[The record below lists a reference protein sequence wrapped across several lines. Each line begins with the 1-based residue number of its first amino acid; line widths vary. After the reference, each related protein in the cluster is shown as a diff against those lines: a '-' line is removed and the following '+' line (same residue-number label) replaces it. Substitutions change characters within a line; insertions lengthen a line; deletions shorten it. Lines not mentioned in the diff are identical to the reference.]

1 MNDVKDEKQH
11 KNERRRR
18 NNRRRKDAPR
28 KSGGQYTERPSE
40 RIKLY
45 EGEPVECSFCGKPV
59 TDVASA
65 LADRTTDKPVHFDCV
80 LDYLA
85 EHETLSAGQSIS
97 YIGQGRFA
105 VISSKVPA
113 SVQGTSAAAADLVA
127 AGSAAAGLVAAGAAA
142 AGAPSPRFVIERII
156 EWEPRDKKYEWRAN
170 IADAYSKIK

>member
-1 MNDVKDEKQH
+1 MNDIKDEKQY

-18 NNRRRKDAPR
+18 NTRRRKDAPR
-28 KSGGQYTERPSE
+28 KSGSQYAERPVE

-65 LADRTTDKPVHFDCV
+65 LADKTTDMPVHFDCV
-80 LDYLA
+80 LNYLA
-85 EHETLSAGQSIS
+85 EHETLNDGQSIS

-105 VISSKVPA
+105 VISSKVP
-113 SVQGTSAAAADLVA
+113 GAAAET
-127 AGSAAAGLVAAGAAA
+127 AAGLVAAGAVA

-156 EWEPRDKKYEWRAN
+156 EWEPRDKKYEWRVH

>member
-113 SVQGTSAAAADLVA
+113 SVQGTSAAAAGLVA
-127 AGSAAAGLVAAGAAA
+127 AGSAAAGAAASGAAA
-142 AGAPSPRFVIERII
+142 AGLPSPRFVIERII

>member
-1 MNDVKDEKQH
+1 MNDIKDEKQY

-28 KSGGQYTERPSE
+28 KSGSQYAERPVE

-65 LADRTTDKPVHFDCV
+65 LADKTTDKPVHFDCV
-80 LDYLA
+80 LNYLA
-85 EHETLSAGQSIS
+85 EHETLNDGQSIS

-105 VISSKVPA
+105 VISSKVP
-113 SVQGTSAAAADLVA
+113 GAAAETAGGAVA
-127 AGSAAAGLVAAGAAA
+127 AGV
-142 AGAPSPRFVIERII
+142 PSPRFVIERII
-156 EWEPRDKKYEWRAN
+156 EWEPRDKKYEWRTN

>member
-1 MNDVKDEKQH
+1 MNDIKDEKQY

-28 KSGGQYTERPSE
+28 KSGSQYAERPVE

-65 LADRTTDKPVHFDCV
+65 LADKTTDMPVHFDCV
-80 LDYLA
+80 LNYLA
-85 EHETLSAGQSIS
+85 EHETLNDGQSIS

-105 VISSKVPA
+105 VISSKVP
-113 SVQGTSAAAADLVA
+113 GAAAET
-127 AGSAAAGLVAAGAAA
+127 AAGLVA

-156 EWEPRDKKYEWRAN
+156 EWEPRDKKYEWRVN

>member
-65 LADRTTDKPVHFDCV
+65 LADKTTDKPVHFDCV

-105 VISSKVPA
+105 VISSKVP
-113 SVQGTSAAAADLVA
+113 GAAAET
-127 AGSAAAGLVAAGAAA
+127 A
-142 AGAPSPRFVIERII
+142 AGAPSPRFVIERVI

>member
-113 SVQGTSAAAADLVA
+113 SVQGTSAAGAVA
-127 AGSAAAGLVAAGAAA
+127 SGAAA

>member
-1 MNDVKDEKQH
+1 MNDIKDEKQY

-28 KSGGQYTERPSE
+28 KSGSQYAERPVE

-65 LADRTTDKPVHFDCV
+65 LADKTTDKPVHFDCV
-80 LDYLA
+80 LNYLA
-85 EHETLSAGQSIS
+85 EHETLNDGQSIS

-105 VISSKVPA
+105 VISSKVP
-113 SVQGTSAAAADLVA
+113 GAAAETAGGGVA
-127 AGSAAAGLVAAGAAA
+127 AAGAAA
-142 AGAPSPRFVIERII
+142 AGLPSPRFVIERII

>member
-1 MNDVKDEKQH
+1 MNDIKDEKQY

-18 NNRRRKDAPR
+18 NTRRRKDAPR
-28 KSGGQYTERPSE
+28 KSGSQYAERPVE

-65 LADRTTDKPVHFDCV
+65 LADKTTDMPVHFDCV
-80 LDYLA
+80 LNYLA
-85 EHETLSAGQSIS
+85 EHETLNDGQSIS

-105 VISSKVPA
+105 VISSKVP
-113 SVQGTSAAAADLVA
+113 GAAAET
-127 AGSAAAGLVAAGAAA
+127 AAGAVA

-156 EWEPRDKKYEWRAN
+156 EWEPRDKKYEWRVN

>member
-113 SVQGTSAAAADLVA
+113 SVQGAAASSA
-127 AGSAAAGLVAAGAAA
+127 AAAGLVAGGAVA
-142 AGAPSPRFVIERII
+142 AGVPSPRFVIERII

>member
-1 MNDVKDEKQH
+1 MNDIKDEKQY

-28 KSGGQYTERPSE
+28 KSGSQYAERPVE

-65 LADRTTDKPVHFDCV
+65 LADKTTDMPVHFDCV
-80 LDYLA
+80 LNYLA
-85 EHETLSAGQSIS
+85 EHETLNDGQSIS

-105 VISSKVPA
+105 VISSKVP
-113 SVQGTSAAAADLVA
+113 GAAAET
-127 AGSAAAGLVAAGAAA
+127 AGGGVAAAGAVA

-156 EWEPRDKKYEWRAN
+156 EWEPRDKKYEWRVN

>member
-113 SVQGTSAAAADLVA
+113 SVQGTSAAGAV
-127 AGSAAAGLVAAGAAA
+127 AAGLVASGAAA
-142 AGAPSPRFVIERII
+142 AGLPSPRFVIERII

>member
-1 MNDVKDEKQH
+1 MNDIKDEKQY

-28 KSGGQYTERPSE
+28 KSGSQYAERPVE

-59 TDVASA
+59 TDVALA
-65 LADRTTDKPVHFDCV
+65 LADKTTDKPVHFDCV
-80 LDYLA
+80 LNYLA
-85 EHETLSAGQSIS
+85 EHETLNDGQSIS

-113 SVQGTSAAAADLVA
+113 SVQGAAT
-127 AGSAAAGLVAAGAAA
+127 AGSAAAGAVA

-156 EWEPRDKKYEWRAN
+156 EWEPRDKKYEWRTN